1 MNSLRRLLSITL
13 LLLVDHAAHAEP
25 RRLVVTAP
33 EYPEGEMHD
42 KEKVMAT
49 LASYLLWP
57 AQNRPAPPSQLYAE
71 YAKYCNARWAL
82 TSWNLRDSEYLKLIG
97 DIRKELH
104 AWSNRLAPVANSRN
118 GCVTGIFY
126 REYWANEMKLEDALA
141 ATADSLPKA
150 GDGRWK
156 VEQRTLDRLE
166 WMVWSIT
173 PFERQPG
180 ATAEDDPVNVKDFAK
195 DKYELVKA
203 TQRLST
209 LLKELPVSASF
220 PLLDEIRRTLGTL
233 HD

>member
-1 MNSLRRLLSITL
+1 MTSFRRLSVITL
-13 LLLVDHAAHAEP
+13 LLSVNFLAQAESH
-25 RRLVVTAP
+25 RLVISAP
-33 EYPEGEMHD
+33 SYPEGEMHN

-57 AQNRPAPPSQLYAE
+57 AQDRPVPPSQLYAE

-82 TSWNLRDSEYLKLIG
+82 TEWNLRESEYAKLMG

-104 AWSNRLAPVANSRN
+104 VWSNRLAPVANSRN
-118 GCVTGIFY
+118 GCVTGFFH

-150 GDGRWK
+150 GDVHWK
-156 VEQRTLDRLE
+156 LEQRALDRLE
-166 WMVWSIT
+166 WIVWSIP
-173 PFERQPG
+173 PFERSTG
-180 ATAEDDPVNVKDFAK
+180 ASAEDDPVNVKDFAK
-195 DKYELVKA
+195 EKYELVKA

-209 LLKELPVSASF
+209 LLKELPASASY
-220 PLLDEIRRTLGTL
+220 PLLDEIRRTLDTL